1 MSIDLGLVPLLGA
14 DAVGQPGER
23 RFRLFTRS
31 GRGSAIMWM
40 EKEQL
45 AGLSEVLDRS
55 LAYVTEGQILRVEAQ
70 AIGMSSV
77 EGIPDDFPRHPTS
90 EGQVGQMRL
99 TYDEAEGN
107 FVLNVVPLDIQID
120 AGTEEPQVVMRYDD
134 AVSFAFTLLQ
144 AQSLSQT
151 IQHVLTSGRPVC
163 PLCHM
168 PLDGGPHACVKQNGH
183 REIIQI
189 EEGGEGE
196 EEEEE

>member
-1 MSIDLGLVPLLGA
+1 MPDTVHNVLGTLGFSEPM
-14 DAVGQPGER
+14 AVRPK
-23 RFRLFTRS
+23 FHANDNS
-31 GRGSAIMWM
+31 
-40 EKEQL
+40 K
-45 AGLSEVLDRS
+45 D
-55 LAYVTEGQILRVEAQ
+55 
-70 AIGMSSV
+70 
-77 EGIPDDFPRHPTS
+77 
-90 EGQVGQMRL
+90 
-99 TYDEAEGN
+99 
-107 FVLNVVPLDIQID
+107 VLNVVPLDIQID
-120 AGTEEPQVVMRYDD
+120 PGTEEPQVVMRYDD

>member
-1 MSIDLGLVPLLGA
+1 
-14 DAVGQPGER
+14 
-23 RFRLFTRS
+23 
-31 GRGSAIMWM
+31 
-40 EKEQL
+40 
-45 AGLSEVLDRS
+45 
-55 LAYVTEGQILRVEAQ
+55 
-70 AIGMSSV
+70 
-77 EGIPDDFPRHPTS
+77 
-90 EGQVGQMRL
+90 MRL

-120 AGTEEPQVVMRYDD
+120 PGTEEPQVVMRYDD

-151 IQHVLTSGRPVC
+151 IQQVLTSGRPVC